1 MKILYFGFVMALTGW
16 TLLSGLDKTME
27 MTAFYILTVILLAVL
42 GIVLNSNGRKKTN
55 FYLCGMSIL
64 LLMNVGASL
73 SYRMN
78 RVATEKLS
86 EVSHSRQYFG
96 DVIFACLAFFIVY
109 VLVRYIKIY
118 RIKLFNLIIVAG
130 LPMILLITRMRGKV
144 TGGAY
149 ISFFGILVFAVILIG
164 YPFVAAYLLSRKEEH
179 YFRRNIRSI
188 PLNLLLFLGYTLLL
202 YVGCAICNE
211 FGLLLVLGIASTL
224 LFYLRCR
231 NFYTKLGYTALCA
244 AGGILAC
251 AFTAHIK
258 DRIYIWLHLS
268 EIGIDNNLA
277 GKAESVLYLFRNI
290 MRTGFWGNG
299 IGSLPVSIYPTL
311 NTDHALVS
319 LILEYS
325 LIFAVIVVLCGGLY
339 VKVMME
345 ECFADDM
352 YDYILNLSCALIVG
366 AIVLIHIGS
375 NLGSS
380 ITAGIGFPYV
390 SEGSAVN
397 IMLSILTAIH
407 CGVYERGRENALS
420 EKKGTYED

>member
-16 TLLSGLDKTME
+16 TLLSGLDKKME

-42 GIVLNSNGRKKTN
+42 GIVLSSKSRKKTN
-55 FYLCGMSIL
+55 FYLCCMTIL

-78 RVATEKLS
+78 QIAMGKLS
-86 EVSHSRQYFG
+86 EVSHSRQYFE
-96 DVIFACLAFFIVY
+96 DVIFGCLAFLLVY
-109 VLVRYIKIY
+109 VLIRYTKIY

-130 LPMILLITRMRGKV
+130 LPIILLITRMRGNV

-149 ISFFGILVFAVILIG
+149 ISFFGILVFAAILIG
-164 YPFVAAYLLSRKEEH
+164 YPFTAAYLLSRKEKH
-179 YFRRNIRSI
+179 YLRKNIRSI
-188 PLNLLLFLGYTLLL
+188 PLNLLLFLGYTFLL
-202 YVGCAICNE
+202 YVGCVICNE
-211 FGLLLVLGIASTL
+211 FGLLLVLGITSTL

-231 NFYTKLGYTALCA
+231 NFYTKFGYTVLCA
-244 AGGILAC
+244 AGGLLAC
-251 AFTAHIK
+251 TFISHIH
-258 DRIYIWLHLS
+258 DRIYIWMHLS
-268 EIGIDNNLA
+268 EIGVDDNLA
-277 GKAESVLYLFRNI
+277 GKAESVLYLLRNI

-299 IGSLPVSIYPTL
+299 IGNLAVSIYPTL

-325 LIFAVIVVLCGGLY
+325 LFFAAIVVFCGGFY

-345 ECFADDM
+345 ECFASNI
-352 YDYILNLSCALIVG
+352 YDYILNLSSALIIG
-366 AIVLIHIGS
+366 AIMLIHIGS

-407 CGVYERGRENALS
+407 CGVYERGRENVLS
-420 EKKGTYED
+420 EKKRTHED